1 MNITGLPLH
10 ALVNHAAVV
19 LTPIA
24 VLAALVF
31 AVLPKYRYLTRWP
44 TAALTVIALGSVWI
58 ARISG
63 QALVNDQP
71 QLAALVATH
80 RARAMTLSWLMI
92 LFTVVVAVGVWGLG
106 GRSGLIS
113 GAGEQVTKVAVLD
126 KVLPALLV
134 VTALVVLVW
143 VLLTG
148 DAGARA
154 VWGSRGA

>member
-24 VLAALVF
+24 ALAVLVF
-31 AVLPKYRYLTRWP
+31 AVAPQYRYLTRWP
-44 TAALTVIALGSVWI
+44 TAVLTLSALGSVWI

-63 QALVNDQP
+63 QALVNDRP
-71 QLAALVATH
+71 ELAALVATH
-80 RARAMTLSWLMI
+80 RSRATTLSWLTI
-92 LFTVVVAVGVWGLG
+92 LLTVVVAVGVWGLG
-106 GRSGLIS
+106 GRSGLVS
-113 GAGEQVTKVAVLD
+113 GAGERVTRVAVLD

-134 VTALVVLVW
+134 VAALLVLVW

-154 VWGSRGA
+154 VWGTHGA